1 MKRTIPSVLTVVAA
15 ILMMPLVAGA
25 DIFHLRGGGKIE
37 GEILQHTGEVI
48 ILRVGSGEIGLATS
62 LIERHEK
69 APSPMQ
75 QYGERSAAAANTA
88 PGHVELARWCSRK
101 LLSEQ
106 ARKHFQLALQLDG
119 DNAAARRALGYVKRD
134 GGWQTARQAR
144 ELKETREADKT
155 VRNHQFRFRSKQWAG
170 RLRQLSRGPLS
181 QWQYSDQFSKARDE
195 VLAIDDPAAV
205 EPLRNI
211 LGKHKQ
217 EPARLVAVE
226 AIGRIGGDDAALAL
240 LDMLTDDPDEEV
252 YTRSRKMLSRLRSEK
267 AHLAMSNIVR
277 KGGEVAR
284 NRVAA
289 AAADAGLTNTVPSL
303 IRSLITLET
312 RVIRHET
319 IQSQR
324 AWIMHGTLYGY
335 VADVEPVV
343 AEAAVA
349 FNPIIGYIVSGA
361 ILDVRATMEP
371 WSERITMTVKHPE
384 VLAALRR
391 ITGQNFGYD
400 IRAWRRWYG
409 QYLVQQNMK
418 EKEAAR
424 AMRESAGQEPVE

>member
-1 MKRTIPSVLTVVAA
+1 MKRAIPSVLTVVAT
-15 ILMMPLVAGA
+15 ILMMPAVAGA
-25 DIFHLRGGGKIE
+25 DVFHLRGGGKIE
-37 GEILQHTGEVI
+37 GEFLQHNGDVI

-62 LIERHEK
+62 LIERREK

-75 QYGERSAAAANTA
+75 QYRERAAAAANTA
-88 PGHVELARWCSRK
+88 QGHLELARWCDRK
-101 LLSEQ
+101 LLAEQ
-106 ARKHFQLALQLDG
+106 ARKHFQLALELDG
-119 DNAAARRALGYVKRD
+119 DNAAARRALGYVKRN
-134 GGWQTARQAR
+134 GMWLTARQAR
-144 ELKETREADKT
+144 ELKETQEADKT
-155 VRNHQFRFRSKQWAG
+155 VRNHQFRFRSKQWEG
-170 RLRQLSRGPLS
+170 KLRQLSRGPFNE
-181 QWQYSDQFSKARDE
+181 WQYSDQFAKARDE

-211 LGKHKQ
+211 IGKHKQ

-226 AIGRIGGDDAALAL
+226 ALGHIGGDDAALAL

-252 YTRSRKMLSRLRSEK
+252 YTRSRQMLSHLRSEK

-289 AAADAGLTNTVPSL
+289 AVADAGLTSTVPSL

-312 RVIRHET
+312 RVIRHATVE
-319 IQSQR
+319 SQR
-324 AWIMHGTLYGY
+324 AWIMHGTLFGY

-349 FNPIIGYIVSGA
+349 FNPVIGYIVSGA

-371 WSERITMTVKHPE
+371 WSERITVTVKHPE

-409 QYLVQQNMK
+409 RHLVRQREK

-424 AMRESAGQEPVE
+424 AMRESARQEPVE